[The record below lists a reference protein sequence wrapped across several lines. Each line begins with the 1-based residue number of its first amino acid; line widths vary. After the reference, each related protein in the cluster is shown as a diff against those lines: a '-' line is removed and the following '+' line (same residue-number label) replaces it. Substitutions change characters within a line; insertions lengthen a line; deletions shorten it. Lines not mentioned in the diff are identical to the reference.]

1 MSKRKPKN
9 QSVKV
14 SSVDDEI
21 EVYGD
26 KKVQEMTKD
35 EKFMANL
42 KWYFHYCMVVS
53 VIYFFKADDSHID
66 IIGLLLMP
74 LQISAALFVFDLF
87 FSAWEKI
94 AVKYNLWKIPNK

>member
-1 MSKRKPKN
+1 MSKRKTKN
-9 QSVKV
+9 HNVEV
-14 SSVDDEI
+14 SSVDNEVEVTTDEKA
-21 EVYGD
+21 
-26 KKVQEMTKD
+26 KKMTKD

-66 IIGLLLMP
+66 VIGLLLMP